1 MSIVSA
7 PDEKNVENC
16 CPRGAR
22 IYLWPIHAAVQQ
34 KQAQFCKAISLQL
47 KNKLKKKKKKILFLG
62 KRERKMDLSR
72 DGQSRPTQKGTS
84 GALGACVFAGAAPAP
99 VLAWAVPKGHF
110 AAQPLG
116 D

>member
-1 MSIVSA
+1 
-7 PDEKNVENC
+7 
-16 CPRGAR
+16 
-22 IYLWPIHAAVQQ
+22 
-34 KQAQFCKAISLQL
+34 
-47 KNKLKKKKKKILFLG
+47 
-62 KRERKMDLSR
+62 MDLSR